1 MKLLWKIFD
10 MDGGIMTLLLI
21 GIFVWIW
28 LCMQV
33 CDWIYDK
40 TLSFSTSSLVTTVLF
55 LLPVTLFFDLVRI
68 MQ

>member
-1 MKLLWKIFD
+1 
-10 MDGGIMTLLLI
+10 MTLLLI